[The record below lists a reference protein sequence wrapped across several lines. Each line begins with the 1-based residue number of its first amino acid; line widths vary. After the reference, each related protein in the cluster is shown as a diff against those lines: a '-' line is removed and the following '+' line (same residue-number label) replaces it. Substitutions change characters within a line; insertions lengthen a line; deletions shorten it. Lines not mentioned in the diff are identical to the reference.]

1 MMQREITI
9 LEDDRDIRE
18 IFTYLFTS
26 EGYKVNGF
34 DSVSAFLNYP
44 THPDIFLLDVMLPDG
59 SGLDV
64 CRDLKANPG
73 YSSTPIIMMSA
84 HLEKANMVGHCKA
97 EEFLEKPFDIDLL
110 LSHVDKLIK

>member
-1 MMQREITI
+1 MKREITI
-9 LEDDRDIRE
+9 LEDDQDIRE

-34 DSVSAFLNYP
+34 GSISAFKDHP

-64 CRDLKANPG
+64 CKNLKADPG
-73 YSSTPIIMMSA
+73 YSSTPVIIMSA
-84 HLEKANMVGHCKA
+84 HLEKADMTKSCKA

-110 LSHVDKLIK
+110 LSHVDKLIR